1 MKIDDTRMRRSG
13 FSLLEMIMVLLLLA
27 VAIGPLLNA
36 FRPAIAS
43 QAAEEVALVF
53 HNRARGTLARVMTLP
68 FSNLSE
74 HQGDPVN
81 LVALFGSEEEAAME
95 SFVFRGANWQPQ
107 VAITDIS
114 GGAGGLLRVSV
125 RLEDVTLY
133 AIKAEY

>member
-1 MKIDDTRMRRSG
+1 MKIDDTKTRMSG

-27 VAIGPLLNA
+27 VAIVPMLNA
-36 FRPAIAS
+36 FSPAIAS
-43 QAAEEVALVF
+43 QAAEEDSLVF

-68 FSNLSE
+68 FSALIANQSSS
-74 HQGDPVN
+74 VN
-81 LVALFGSEEEAAME
+81 LDALFGSEDEAAME

-125 RLEDVTLY
+125 RLEDVTLH
-133 AIKAEY
+133 ALKADY